1 MRKIWVIARHEFLTT
16 IARKGYIFA
25 VIGMP
30 LFFLALTGLPTLLLR
45 ADRNVLTRE
54 RPIALVDRAAVI
66 DLGLAE
72 KLPSAEAPSRTVGLD
87 AAEKRP
93 PHFVGYSSLEQALAD
108 LRSGRVSACYLITE
122 DYRKTGKV
130 LAYTPEGGFFESL
143 RTPGRRYLEDLLRAS
158 LIHPSVSGE
167 MLDRLLAPMKLE
179 HLKVSAQ
186 GGITPVDDEDDLG
199 QFLGPFGMFLL
210 LTMAI
215 FFSSGY
221 LLQGVAEEKQNR
233 VIEVLLSSVTPEQLL
248 AGKILGLGA
257 AGLLQVTV
265 YVAVLFLPAM
275 LVLAATSISVSKV
288 LLSVVFFLLGY
299 LLFASLMAAT
309 GVIGNTVQESSQ
321 LSAIW
326 TLASMAPVFVLPLVT
341 QAPDSPVARGLS
353 YFPLTAP
360 TTMLLRIGAGMTRT
374 SDLFL
379 AATILLAS
387 IALAVKGSARVF
399 RAASL
404 MYGKRPS
411 TGEIWR
417 WLREA

>member
-72 KLPSAEAPSRTVGLD
+72 KLPSAEAPSRTVGPD

-108 LRSGRVSACYLITE
+108 LRSGRVSACYLITA

-130 LAYTPEGGFFESL
+130 LAYTPEGGFLESL

-275 LVLAATSISVSKV
+275 LVLAATSISMSKV

-411 TGEIWR
+411 AGEIWR